1 MIMDMLSIFMVMT
14 LVGKCQGNTYLNYQ
28 EKEEAISLQCE
39 ERIWQLDLDEDNTV
53 DCTLNCS
60 LHDNEKK
67 CDQDPKCNNTTFTLE
82 TKTCKNSIKQCLNMK
97 LEKNVTGFFAC
108 FHTFPSNDQHLF
120 PFKPSKDQVES
131 FIVAFVE
138 PKMVICYPGVETKTS
153 VTKQHGESV
162 NLACN
167 FTVAKD
173 YSSFPF
179 SVYWIKTISGNSSIC
194 LYSYSYDSDVQ
205 LYDHHCLIDEA
216 LLKRRSNTS
225 SIPLTSP
232 IFHNLKISNATYSDS
247 GQYVCAVQVL
257 KNRKGHWKVITN
269 VTVTVNGEFNN
280 HPNRND
286 TALLYTPGDPY
297 IPLYVVGAL
306 FFSCLF
312 VTAIVIVMLKNT
324 KISQESHTLRMKREQ
339 DGEETI
345 NSDCSPYVE
354 GRGEDEGL
362 FSLLKLTE
370 VRDPAAVAVEPYSV
384 VMLNTEYE
392 AFDPQATQTSS
403 TYPLRIGA
411 QDWSESM
418 SY

>member
-1 MIMDMLSIFMVMT
+1 MIMDMLSVFMVMT

-39 ERIWQLDLDEDNTV
+39 ERIWQLDLDEDNIV
-53 DCTLNCS
+53 DCTFNCS
-60 LHDNEKK
+60 LRDNEKK
-67 CDQDPKCNNTTFTLE
+67 CGRDPKCNNTAFTLE
-82 TKTCKNSIKQCLNMK
+82 KTPCKNSIKQCLNMK
-97 LEKNVTGFFAC
+97 LEKHVTGFFAC
-108 FHTFPSNDQHLF
+108 FHTFPSNDQKLF

-138 PKMVICYPGVETKTS
+138 PEMVICYPGVETKTS

-167 FTVAKD
+167 FTVDKD

-179 SVYWIKTISGNSSIC
+179 SVYWIKTVSGNSSTC
-194 LYSYSYDSDVQ
+194 LYSYSYDSDGQ

-225 SIPLTSP
+225 SKPLTSP

-247 GQYVCAVQVL
+247 GQYVCALQVL
-257 KNRKGHWKVITN
+257 NNRKGHWKVITN

-297 IPLYVVGAL
+297 IPLYVAGAL

-345 NSDCSPYVE
+345 NSDCSPYAE

-370 VRDPAAVAVEPYSV
+370 VRDPVTAQNGAEEHAAVAVEPNYV
-384 VMLNTEYE
+384 VMFK

-411 QDWSESM
+411 KV
-418 SY
+418 

>member
-14 LVGKCQGNTYLNYQ
+14 LVGKCQGNTFLNYQ

-39 ERIWQLDLDEDNTV
+39 ERIWQLDLDEDNIV
-53 DCTLNCS
+53 DCTFNCS

-67 CDQDPKCNNTTFTLE
+67 CDHDPKCNNTAFTLE
-82 TKTCKNSIKQCLNMK
+82 KKPCKNSIKQCLNMK
-97 LEKNVTGFFAC
+97 LEKHVTGFFAC

-138 PKMVICYPGVETKTS
+138 PEMVICYPGVETKTS
-153 VTKQHGESV
+153 VTQQHGESV

-173 YSSFPF
+173 YSNLPF
-179 SVYWIKTISGNSSIC
+179 SVYWIKTISGNSSTC
-194 LYSYSYDSDVQ
+194 LYSYYFNSDGQ

-225 SIPLTSP
+225 SKPLTSP
-232 IFHNLKISNATYSDS
+232 NFHNLKISNATYSDS
-247 GQYVCAVQVL
+247 GQYVCALQVL
-257 KNRKGHWKVITN
+257 KNSKGHWKVITN

-312 VTAIVIVMLKNT
+312 VTVIVIVMLKNT

-345 NSDCSPYVE
+345 NSDCSPYAE

-411 QDWSESM
+411 KV
-418 SY
+418 